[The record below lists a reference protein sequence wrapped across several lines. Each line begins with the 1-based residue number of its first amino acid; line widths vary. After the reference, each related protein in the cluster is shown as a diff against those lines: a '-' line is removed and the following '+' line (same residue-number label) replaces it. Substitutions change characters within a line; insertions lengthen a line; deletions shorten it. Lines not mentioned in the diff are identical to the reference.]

1 MYEEKHQEL
10 METKEKLFK
19 MSQEAE
25 KKSAQ
30 VDLLSDY
37 VAKLNERIRIT
48 KCLSRPF
55 SILYQNME
63 EEKMKKFKMKQA
75 IRFDEKRLKR
85 KSMWG
90 WIGTYKATKEER
102 TKQENEE
109 RIEKEVN
116 EIVGK
121 FQK

>member
-1 MYEEKHQEL
+1 
-10 METKEKLFK
+10 
-19 MSQEAE
+19 
-25 KKSAQ
+25 
-30 VDLLSDY
+30 
-37 VAKLNERIRIT
+37 
-48 KCLSRPF
+48 
-55 SILYQNME
+55 
-63 EEKMKKFKMKQA
+63 MKKFKMKQA

-90 WIGTYKATKEER
+90 WISTYKTSKEER
-102 TKQENEE
+102 TKEENEE